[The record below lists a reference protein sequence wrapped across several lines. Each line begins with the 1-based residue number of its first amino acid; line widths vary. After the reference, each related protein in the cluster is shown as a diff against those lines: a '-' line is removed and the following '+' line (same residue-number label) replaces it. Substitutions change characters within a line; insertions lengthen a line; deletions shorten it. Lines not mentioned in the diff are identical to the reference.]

1 VDEEWAD
8 VLVEA
13 LRRYAG
19 YGWAPIPL
27 RGKVPLLKQWEQ
39 TTAPDDVEYAA
50 GQWAEWGRRGHGMG
64 LHLGASRLAVI
75 ENDADEAR
83 LQAAFG
89 GELPHVPTVRS
100 GGRSLHLYFRD
111 EGYEPSSRD
120 GLELRCGRQQCATPP
135 TIHPDTGRPYVW
147 LVPPWEAELVPVPR
161 RVLDWFAQSGGRLFA
176 GPVDDE
182 IREKDP
188 GRHKAL
194 LSLAGSMR
202 HRGMSGDEIA
212 VALLAVNQRRCK
224 PPLPEEEVLRL
235 AGDVARRYEPAPRDR
250 EQERIEKEAAD
261 VLDGDKPAQVPP
273 PPRRKRQLDRRP
285 IENVVARPV
294 EWLIPGRVPRR
305 ALTLVAGV
313 GGLGKS
319 GLLLAW
325 ASAVTRAGRDVLI
338 VSYEDAAAEV
348 LRPRFE
354 ALGGDLGRLH
364 ELYMST
370 AEGGVSFPTD
380 LPELD
385 RHVAEVN
392 AAMFLIDPV
401 SASIDLK
408 LDAHKDQ
415 DVRVVLGQL
424 HRLADERALAGVL
437 NAHLNKAPSA
447 DPYLRI
453 NGSTA
458 FYNAARSVLT
468 VTADPADPDLRRLIA
483 HHKSNYGRLAAVQ
496 RWEIEPAVVES
507 ALGPIETMRMVFL
520 EDADDVSREDVLA
533 APSQDKQTEAAL
545 LILAELELGRRLSA
559 DVKAA
564 GIKRG
569 ISERTTKRAA
579 QDLEVVVEEGAT
591 ESGRVTFWSLPG
603 GSGQTPSHK
612 YGPTPSEPHNQA
624 EQGGSG
630 QILGEGVGPTL
641 PCPNHPGRHVVVK
654 RTTGLVYL
662 ACGCHL
668 QEGEP
673 R

>member
-1 VDEEWAD
+1 MSDEQRAALFADHARRYSELGWALVRLDGKQPVGRNWQQTQPEDPALAAGKWSEWGKRFNIGVVLGTSVPPLAVLED
-8 VLVEA
+8 DTPEGRAKIVRLLGDQLASAPLVE
-13 LRRYAG
+13 
-19 YGWAPIPL
+19 
-27 RGKVPLLKQWEQ
+27 
-39 TTAPDDVEYAA
+39 
-50 GQWAEWGRRGHGMG
+50 
-64 LHLGASRLAVI
+64 
-75 ENDADEAR
+75 
-83 LQAAFG
+83 
-89 GELPHVPTVRS
+89 S
-100 GGRSLHLYFRD
+100 GGRSQHRYSLD
-111 EGYEPSSRD
+111 AGYENVARE
-120 GLELRCGRQQCATPP
+120 GVELRCGAQQCVVPP
-135 TIHPDTGRPYVW
+135 SIHPETGRPYRW
-147 LVPPWEAELVPVPR
+147 LVEPWTVELQPVSQA
-161 RVLDWFAQSGGRLFA
+161 VLDFAAEGKGRLFA
-176 GPVDDE
+176 DPIEPE
-182 IREKDP
+182 IPEKT
-188 GRHKAL
+188 RHKTL

-202 HRGMSGDEIA
+202 HRGMSADEIGL
-212 VALLAVNQRRCK
+212 ALLGVNQRRCK
-224 PPLPEEEVLRL
+224 PPLPDEEVLRL

-250 EQERIEKEAAD
+250 EQERIEREAAE
-261 VLDGDKPAQVPP
+261 VLGGDEPAQAPP
-273 PPRRKRQLDRRP
+273 SRRKRQLDRRP

-364 ELYMST
+364 ELYVST

-385 RHVAEVN
+385 RHVAEVD

-496 RWEIEPAVVES
+496 RWEIEPATIAS

-520 EDADDVSREDVLA
+520 EDAEDVSRENVLA

-545 LILAELELGRRLSA
+545 LILAELELGRQLSA

-564 GIKRG
+564 GVKRG
-569 ISERTTKRAA
+569 LSRRTVERAA
-579 QDLEVVVEEGAT
+579 QDLEVVVEEET
-591 ESGRVTFWSLPG
+591 TDIGRVTFWSLPG
-603 GSGQTPSHK
+603 GSRQTLSHES
-612 YGPTPSEPHNQA
+612 GAIPLEPHEQA
-624 EQGGSG
+624 EEGGSR
-630 QILGEGVGPTL
+630 QILGQGVGATF
-641 PCPNHPGRHVVVK
+641 PCPNHPGSHRIAK
-654 RTTGLVYL
+654 RAGLIYL
-662 ACGCHL
+662 AGGCHL
-668 QEGEP
+668 QEGETP
-673 R
+673 